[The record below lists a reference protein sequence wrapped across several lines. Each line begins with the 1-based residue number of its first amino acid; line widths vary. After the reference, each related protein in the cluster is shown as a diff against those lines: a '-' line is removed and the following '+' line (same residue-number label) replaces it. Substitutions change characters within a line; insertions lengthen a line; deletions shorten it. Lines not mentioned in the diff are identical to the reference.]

1 LIPNGTV
8 GLTATGGDLTKTKIE
23 LDEIAPPAN
32 TTPGC
37 SFLTRVYDATPD
49 GATFEPQI
57 TILFYYDPAKIP
69 QGMTADE
76 LNIATWNKTTR
87 EWVVLKSTV
96 NAVNKT
102 ISAEIYHFTPF
113 TVLACGPT
121 PPAFAA
127 TNLIIL
133 PSEVHTGEE
142 VIITVTVT
150 NTGGLTGR
158 YEVVLNINGAVMQR
172 EEVDLAP
179 GSSQDVVFAVTENAV
194 GTYHVTI
201 DGQTGKFDV
210 LALPPS
216 WISQNWWLIV
226 LIVIAAAALIYFL
239 IMLIKA
245 RLAGGAEEGK

>member
-1 LIPNGTV
+1 MIPNGTT
-8 GLTATGGDLTKTKIE
+8 GLTATGGDLTKTKIG

-37 SFLTRVYDATPD
+37 SFLTGVYTATPD

-69 QGMTADE
+69 PGMTADE
-76 LNIATWNKTTR
+76 LNIATWNATAGG
-87 EWVVLKSTV
+87 WVVLKSTV
-96 NAVNKT
+96 NAVSKT
-102 ISAEIYHFTPF
+102 VSAEIRHFTPF

-127 TNLIIL
+127 SNLIIL
-133 PSEVHTGEE
+133 PSEVYTGKE
-142 VIITVTVT
+142 VTVTVT
-150 NTGGLTGR
+150 ITNSGGLTGR
-158 YEVVLNINGAVMQR
+158 YEVVLNVNGAAVQR
-172 EEVDLAP
+172 KEVDLAP
-179 GSSQDVVFAVTENAV
+179 GSSQNVVFAVTEDAM

-201 DGQTGKFDV
+201 DGQTGQFDV

-216 WISQNWWLIV
+216 WISQNWWLIL
-226 LIVIAAAALIYFL
+226 LIAIATGALIYFL

-245 RLAGGAEEGK
+245 RFAGGAEEGK